1 MTVTPFGISTFVML
15 SLFSKRPL
23 FMSRKTPSSISC
35 LHLKLLRKKHKN
47 MIITI
52 PVIVIAYIL
61 AFLFPLT
68 TAILPSTL
76 ALSKIHKFNSI

>member
-1 MTVTPFGISTFVML
+1 
-15 SLFSKRPL
+15 
-23 FMSRKTPSSISC
+23 
-35 LHLKLLRKKHKN
+35 